1 MRIRQVAAF
10 LGISLVMQGTA
21 FAGSPV
27 ENISTSKPRKQISAV
42 VGDDTSQSAT
52 GYLFVN
58 GVGYKGAH
66 MVYCNPTVG
75 FVAPGRVLS
84 GRKAALIINDDG
96 QCVEGEQNYGAALTA
111 QQYLDVVM
119 DGHLAKVV
127 SVGPVLAQ
135 GYHLGIIYYREIAR
149 E

>member
-52 GYLFVN
+52 GYL
-58 GVGYKGAH
+58 
-66 MVYCNPTVG
+66 
-75 FVAPGRVLS
+75 LS
-84 GRKAALIINDDG
+84 LIHI
-96 QCVEGEQNYGAALTA
+96 
-111 QQYLDVVM
+111 
-119 DGHLAKVV
+119 
-127 SVGPVLAQ
+127 
-135 GYHLGIIYYREIAR
+135 
-149 E
+149 